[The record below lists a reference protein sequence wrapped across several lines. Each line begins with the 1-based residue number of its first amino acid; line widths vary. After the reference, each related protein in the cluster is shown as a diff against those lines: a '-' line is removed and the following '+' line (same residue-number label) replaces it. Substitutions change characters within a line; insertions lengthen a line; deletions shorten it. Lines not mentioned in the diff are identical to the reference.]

1 MFAQPTFPASVLRR
15 ASTSEL
21 LDLKNSSSAFGFGCS
36 PSWLFALG
44 IRWSSLVCDG
54 LVSVSV
60 RPERLS
66 AAGTTRDAGHHSRL
80 VPISCCWP
88 PRHAALAPTAL
99 AAASRFVGSS
109 PCPGLRGCT
118 AGRCAGRRCLLAQ
131 AAWRSSATVNVAPV
145 TSFAG
150 RGGRAGARHWGPSLA
165 TARTSTG
172 RTGAACASS
181 LPARAA

>member
-21 LDLKNSSSAFGFGCS
+21 LDLKNSSSASGFGCS

-66 AAGTTRDAGHHSRL
+66 AAGTTRDTGHHSRFVPSFL
-80 VPISCCWP
+80 V
-88 PRHAALAPTAL
+88 
-99 AAASRFVGSS
+99 AAAARGIGVDGASCGKSLHRCEPLTRGS
-109 PCPGLRGCT
+109 GV
-118 AGRCAGRRCLLAQ
+118 RRLDAM
-131 AAWRSSATVNVAPV
+131 AEGTRTERERSDRVAWSEIT
-145 TSFAG
+145 TC
-150 RGGRAGARHWGPSLA
+150 RGGRHVGLSPATDPDMCGCAGAE
-165 TARTSTG
+165 
-172 RTGAACASS
+172 CASS
-181 LPARAA
+181 LLARAAS